1 LDAFPFEASETV
13 DMDGDG
19 VGDNADADDDG
30 DSYNDD
36 VDDFPADENEWL
48 DTDADGTGDNADSDD
63 DNDGFSDANEND
75 CGTDPLDDDDT
86 PPDYDGDGI
95 CDALDPNV
103 DINIDE
109 APAQE
114 DLGFGA
120 AVPGFP
126 TALAA
131 LALVGAALAAG
142 RRTEE

>member
-1 LDAFPFEASETV
+1 MPIKSLNT
-13 DMDGDG
+13 DGDNLCNYI
-19 VGDNADADDDG
+19 DSDDDG
-30 DSYNDD
+30 DS
-36 VDDFPADENEWL
+36 
-48 DTDADGTGDNADSDD
+48 
-63 DNDGFSDANEND
+63 FSDANEND
-75 CGTDPLDDDDT
+75 CGTDTLDDGDT

-109 APAQE
+109 APAEE

-131 LALVGAALAAG
+131 LALVGAALVAG
-142 RRTEE
+142 RRTED